1 MIIDKMNRGRDT
13 REAREQNAF
22 NNLIS
27 WRHMPALKRRPDDEN
42 DNNS

>member
-1 MIIDKMNRGRDT
+1 MIIDKVNRG

-42 DNNS
+42 DNDS